1 MYSLWL
7 LGKEELHF
15 FLKSMAPHRLVTLQ
29 WMAPYAEGTAQI
41 GADELCFFIFIY
53 FNLYV

>member
-1 MYSLWL
+1 MASRK
-7 LGKEELHF
+7 GRVTF
-15 FLKSMAPHRLVTLQ
+15 FLKSVAPHRSVTLQ

-41 GADELCFFIFIY
+41 GADELCFFIFIF